1 MMPLPSRRPPE
12 EREKLR
18 EWLNTD
24 FAFTHFITLATN
36 QTSKE
41 LKTRNRIAGHDSWF
55 RYTKLRDLLRQWD
68 ARVNRE
74 LNGPKWL
81 AHADDAI
88 WYFAFLEKPEAN
100 PHWHLLFRINF
111 FTTILP
117 HPKLDCLTIAATAH
131 WQRLVPSGTV
141 SVKEINARH
150 DRVTD
155 YVAKEL
161 GHEVQYE
168 SWIVPDDFR
177 VR

>member
-1 MMPLPSRRPPE
+1 MLSTSRRPPE
-12 EREKLR
+12 GREELSK
-18 EWLNTD
+18 WLNTD

-36 QTSKE
+36 QASRE
-41 LKTRNRIAGHDSWF
+41 LKTRHRIAGQDSSF
-55 RYTKLRDLLRQWD
+55 RETKLRHLLRQWD
-68 ARVNRE
+68 ARVNRQ

-88 WYFAFLEKPEAN
+88 WFFAFLEKPETN

-117 HPKLDCLTIAATAH
+117 HAKLEQLKTAATAH
-131 WQRLVPSGTV
+131 WQRLVPSGKV
-141 SVKEINARH
+141 SVKEINAGH

-161 GHEVQYE
+161 GYEVQYQ
-168 SWIVPDDFR
+168 SWTVPDDFR